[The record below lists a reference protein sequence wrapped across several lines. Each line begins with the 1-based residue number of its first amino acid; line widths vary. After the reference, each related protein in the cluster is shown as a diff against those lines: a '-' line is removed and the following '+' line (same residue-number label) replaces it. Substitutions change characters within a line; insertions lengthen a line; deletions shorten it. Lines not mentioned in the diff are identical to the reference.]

1 MLLVA
6 NANVLF
12 SFFNSKSRAR
22 EIVLLE
28 DVKLFS
34 PKFLLKELEEHKE
47 EIKEKFGLNEKQFS
61 LTLELLKIAVEFV
74 PLQEF
79 KKSVGDAKKISP
91 DKDDVQYFALALK
104 LGIGIWSN
112 DKALKRQS
120 LVKVLSTEDL
130 LKMLSESR

>member
-1 MLLVA
+1 MFLVA

-12 SFFNSKSRAR
+12 SFFNAKSKAR

-34 PKFLLKELEEHKE
+34 PEFLLKELEKHKE
-47 EIKEKFGLNEKQFS
+47 EVKEKFGLNEKQFS
-61 LTLELLKIAVEFV
+61 LTLELLKITVEFV
-74 PLQEF
+74 PLKEF
-79 KKSVGDAKKISP
+79 KEFVEDAREISP

-104 LGIGIWSN
+104 SGCAIWSN

-120 LVKVLSTEDL
+120 VVKVFSTEDL
-130 LKMLSESR
+130 LKVLEESK

>member
-12 SFFNSKSRAR
+12 SFFNAKSKAR

-34 PKFLLKELEEHKE
+34 PEFLLKELQKHRGEV
-47 EIKEKFGLNEKQFS
+47 KEKFGLNEKQFS
-61 LTLELLKIAVEFV
+61 LTLELLKIVVGFV
-74 PLQEF
+74 PLEEF
-79 KKSVGDAKKISP
+79 NEFVEDAKKISP

-112 DKALKRQS
+112 DRALKKQS
-120 LVKVLSTEDL
+120 KVTIFSTEDL
-130 LKMLSESR
+130 SRLLSEFR

>member
-1 MLLVA
+1 MFLVA

-12 SFFNSKSRAR
+12 SFFNAKSKAR

-34 PKFLLKELEEHKE
+34 PEFLLKELEKHKE
-47 EIKEKFGLNEKQFS
+47 EVKEKFGLNEKQFS
-61 LTLELLKIAVEFV
+61 LTLELLKITVEFV
-74 PLQEF
+74 PLKEF
-79 KKSVGDAKKISP
+79 KEFVEDAKEISP

-104 LGIGIWSN
+104 SGCAIWSN

-120 LVKVLSTEDL
+120 VVKVFSIEDL
-130 LKMLSESR
+130 LKVLEESK

>member
-12 SFFNSKSRAR
+12 SFFNAKSKAR

-34 PKFLLKELEEHKE
+34 PEFLLKELEKHKE
-47 EIKEKFGLNEKQFS
+47 EVKGKFGLNEKQFS

-74 PLQEF
+74 PLKEF
-79 KKSVGDAKKISP
+79 KEFVEDAKKISP

-104 LGIGIWSN
+104 LGIRIWSN
-112 DKALKRQS
+112 DKVLKKQS
-120 LVKVLSTEDL
+120 KVTIFSTQDLSRL
-130 LKMLSESR
+130 LSEFR